1 MGSFNDSFIGAL
13 IILLTA
19 SLIYA
24 QSIDKEADSY
34 MMNVVNRRIF
44 CHAKNLL
51 NPPFPFKEIKGT
63 LQWWPTQGGVNID
76 TDLIAFIRCDDIDI
90 TQNIISAKN
99 SSAILLYPIT
109 QKPCVIRDNLLIK
122 NYTTIPIFTIDLKC
136 FDDVSSVLVVNNQV
150 GVEITGTNPE
160 NVPPTKDNPPPN
172 TSESKVLATYQT
184 AMIVL
189 YAVSGVVLGLFF
201 IVVVTNII
209 KNRLN
214 APAPQTTQG
223 QDPRP
228 RRGIARSVLESFPVY
243 FFTMGLKD
251 EDGDKKEKEDLENGK
266 AKELESDIE
275 LETIST
281 DVMKSAPQA
290 EVAKDSSDISTDK
303 TSKTSNNNNDD
314 NSQET
319 NPDLPQNPSIAHIKD
334 SSRSRSLSTSSNPSA
349 TLTNNE
355 VQDGQLTCPI
365 CIDDF
370 ESGEELRLLPCQHR
384 YHTLCIDPWLLDIS
398 PLCPMCKTDYTS
410 WESEMNATQH
420 NQDSSGSLS
429 IETTGNNN
437 YMTNRRNDDNSSVA
451 SSVHHNFPHFRWIK
465 YLTAIRRRRRHRDR
479 RSSRQSRIVELGNN
493 NNNNNDSQNS
503 NVVGT
508 VITS

>member
-1 MGSFNDSFIGAL
+1 MGSFKILSDSFIGVL
-13 IILLTA
+13 IIILTA

-24 QSIDKEADSY
+24 QSIDNEVDSY
-34 MMNVVNRRIF
+34 EMNVVNSRIS
-44 CHAKNLL
+44 CPAKNLL
-51 NPPFPFKEIKGT
+51 NPPLPLKKIKGT
-63 LQWWPTQGGVNID
+63 LQWWPTRSGVNTD
-76 TDLIAFIRCDDIDI
+76 TEDTGLIAFIRCDNFDT
-90 TQNIISAKN
+90 TQNIMSAKDV
-99 SSAILLYPIT
+99 SAILLYPLNT
-109 QKPCVIRDNLLIK
+109 QNPCSIGIPFIK
-122 NYTTIPIFTIDLKC
+122 NNITIPVFSTDLKC
-136 FDDVSSVLVVNNQV
+136 YYDVINVLVLNNQV
-150 GVEITGTNPE
+150 GVEIKGNLD
-160 NVPPTKDNPPPN
+160 VPTKDSSPPSASSSSGEN
-172 TSESKVLATYQT
+172 KMLATYQT

-214 APAPQTTQG
+214 APAPQTSQG

-228 RRGIARSVLESFPVY
+228 RRGIARSVLESFPVF

-251 EDGDKKEKEDLENGK
+251 EDDDKKEKDDLENGK
-266 AKELESDIE
+266 AKELGSDIE

-290 EVAKDSSDISTDK
+290 EEAKDLSNISTDM
-303 TSKTSNNNNDD
+303 TSKTSNNNNDE

-334 SSRSRSLSTSSNPSA
+334 SSRSRSISTSSNPSA

-384 YHTLCIDPWLLDIS
+384 YHTYVYN
-398 PLCPMCKTDYTS
+398 KFYFHDY
-410 WESEMNATQH
+410 
-420 NQDSSGSLS
+420 
-429 IETTGNNN
+429 
-437 YMTNRRNDDNSSVA
+437 
-451 SSVHHNFPHFRWIK
+451 
-465 YLTAIRRRRRHRDR
+465 
-479 RSSRQSRIVELGNN
+479 
-493 NNNNNDSQNS
+493 
-503 NVVGT
+503 
-508 VITS
+508 